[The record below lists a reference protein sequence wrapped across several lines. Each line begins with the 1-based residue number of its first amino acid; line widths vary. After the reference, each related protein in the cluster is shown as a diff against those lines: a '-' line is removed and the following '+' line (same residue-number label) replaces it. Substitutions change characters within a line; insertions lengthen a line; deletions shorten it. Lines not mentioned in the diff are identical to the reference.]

1 MECELNGNQRLNCYA
16 LVTYIPDPLGRFLD
30 DLRKELVPGSN
41 PHAHVTLMPPRPLQS
56 EQLAWEQIVDF
67 TAHLPA
73 FDLQIANLAIFP
85 KTNVI
90 YLEIGVG
97 RDQLLAIHQGMNQ
110 GPLQFTE
117 PFPYHPHIT
126 LAQELGPEAVP
137 AAAETARL
145 RWKDFRDDRWF
156 AVDRLA
162 FVQNSESNI
171 WTDLGT
177 VQLVRQPVP
186 VRR

>member
-1 MECELNGNQRLNCYA
+1 MECESNGNQRLNCYA
-16 LVTYIPDPLGRFLD
+16 LVTYIPDPLGKFLD

-41 PHAHVTLMPPRPLQS
+41 PHAHVTLMPPRPLHSQ
-56 EQLAWEQIVDF
+56 QLAWEQIVDY
-67 TAHLPA
+67 TAQLSA
-73 FDLQIANLAIFP
+73 FDLQIGPVAIFP

-97 RDQLLAIHQGMNQ
+97 RDQLLDIHEGMNRDA
-110 GPLQFTE
+110 LRYDE

-126 LAQELGPEAVP
+126 LAQELTAGEVP
-137 AAAETARL
+137 AAAEVARQ
-145 RWKDFRDDRWF
+145 RWSDFRSDRWF
-156 AVDRLA
+156 AVDHLA
-162 FVQNSESNI
+162 FVQNSACNL

>member
-1 MECELNGNQRLNCYA
+1 MECESNGNQRLNCYA

-41 PHAHVTLMPPRPLQS
+41 PHAHVTLLPPRPLQS

-67 TAHLPA
+67 TGHLPA
-73 FDLQIANLAIFP
+73 FDLQISDVAVFP

-90 YLEIGVG
+90 YLEVGIG
-97 RDQLLAIHQGMNQ
+97 REQLLAIHEGMNQ
-110 GPLQFTE
+110 AALHFTE

-137 AAAETARL
+137 AAAEIARQ
-145 RWKDFRDDRWF
+145 RWQDFRNDRWF
-156 AVDRLA
+156 AVDNLT
-162 FVQNSESNI
+162 FVQNSECNI